1 MIHVANEEAG
11 MSLYRRLP
19 DCFHADARKRS
30 KDLYRIT
37 PVGSAPA
44 PA

>member
-1 MIHVANEEAG
+1 MWNKEEAG
-11 MSLYRRLP
+11 MSLRRRLL
-19 DCFHADARKRS
+19 DCFHADARERS

-37 PVGSAPA
+37 PVGSAPT